1 MDLSSVEG
9 CDSEMTRS
17 PPPAMIHVEDEE
29 IMSALPN
36 PVNIEDPK
44 LKGLEPLDTVPFRV
58 VPGPYGGK
66 EHISFDKN
74 KLGHLIDQSIP
85 VKEQSICS
93 FPQLLKP
100 LVSYKEEDWTAFLH
114 TRVDGHKDWTYKHRV
129 YQRKFRS
136 NLEAEEFLKTNGP
149 ITGMFRGRKL
159 QKKKIAG
166 PDGHGTNGST
176 KSTRGRKAAKY
187 ATENVAV
194 GPSHS
199 IKLTMPHGF
208 Q

>member
-1 MDLSSVEG
+1 TCCFMDSRQQCKGPASIGVSNLRNQSLDAPIEEALRVEG

-66 EHISFDKN
+66 EHIPFDKN

-114 TRVDGHKDWTYKHRV
+114 TRVDGHKDWYWLDL
-129 YQRKFRS
+129 F
-136 NLEAEEFLKTNGP
+136 
-149 ITGMFRGRKL
+149 
-159 QKKKIAG
+159 
-166 PDGHGTNGST
+166 
-176 KSTRGRKAAKY
+176 
-187 ATENVAV
+187 
-194 GPSHS
+194 
-199 IKLTMPHGF
+199 
-208 Q
+208 